1 YRHPHALLAAGAL
14 AAALRVAEAPASHLE
29 DLLSDVAAY
38 GLLDDQELSG
48 GVAGVVLECEEELLQ
63 TWMRCAFEA
72 HELSSFFRVLQ
83 AKYSRW
89 GYGRVGLLSPAAAL
103 ARLQEE
109 SALRQWQTACKQ
121 FVKQYRFAAGIGVPV
136 ATGLELCAP
145 FPCTPPC
152 VGGASVVWPQ
162 FQMDAAGPVWAA

>member
-103 ARLQEE
+103 ARLQEDR
-109 SALRQWQTACKQ
+109 AAVADVRLRRGGEGRLLAETPAIQLLHET
-121 FVKQYRFAAGIGVPV
+121 
-136 ATGLELCAP
+136 ATGGDGRPRRGSLEAQP
-145 FPCTPPC
+145 DHSE
-152 VGGASVVWPQ
+152 GE
-162 FQMDAAGPVWAA
+162 